1 MADVIETM
9 YCEIVFKLDGGDLD
23 FLCVCVGDDSR
34 SWYIAFVLVCVPVKV
49 NRFALLF
56 VDLLC
61 CVGRDSR
68 YSEKAP
74 LSFLVVV
81 EWILIWTISL
91 DAGKQRFRL
100 LSSNVVRFVCAY
112 ESCFW

>member
-9 YCEIVFKLDGGDLD
+9 YCEIVFRLDGGDLD
-23 FLCVCVGDDSR
+23 FLCVCVCGMTA
-34 SWYIAFVLVCVPVKV
+34 YHGILVFVLVCVPVKV

-68 YSEKAP
+68 YSEEAP
-74 LSFLVVV
+74 LSVLVVV
-81 EWILIWTISL
+81 EWMLIWAISL
-91 DAGKQRFRL
+91 DA
-100 LSSNVVRFVCAY
+100 
-112 ESCFW
+112 

>member
-1 MADVIETM
+1 MADDIETM
-9 YCEIVFKLDGGDLD
+9 YCEIVFRLDGGDLD
-23 FLCVCVGDDSR
+23 FLCVCGDDSR

-68 YSEKAP
+68 YSEEAP
-74 LSFLVVV
+74 LSVLVVV
-81 EWILIWTISL
+81 EWMLIWAISL
-91 DAGKQRFRL
+91 DAEKQLFRL
-100 LSSNVVRFVCAY
+100 LSSNVVLFVCAH